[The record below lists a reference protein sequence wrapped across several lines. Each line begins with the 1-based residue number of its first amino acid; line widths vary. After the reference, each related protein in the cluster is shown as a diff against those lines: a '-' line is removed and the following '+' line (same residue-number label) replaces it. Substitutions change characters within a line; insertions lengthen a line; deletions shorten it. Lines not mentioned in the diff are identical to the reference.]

1 LLSITTTTAVF
12 VWNDCKDSRFNGCNV
27 INGKPQDVIIEN
39 KDDECV
45 VVFGI
50 AGDDTITGSAL
61 GDCISG
67 GPGKDVIY
75 GEDGDDYIMG
85 GVDADSLFGGAGNDV
100 IWSHHNPFGTVDYMN
115 GGPGNDV
122 LIPGLGVNNMTGG
135 RPGKSGK

>member
-1 LLSITTTTAVF
+1 MTVS
-12 VWNDCKDSRFNGCNV
+12 KYSRFNGCNV
-27 INGKPQDVIIEN
+27 IKLLMASLKTTYLKIRQDA
-39 KDDECV
+39 ECV

-85 GVDADSLFGGAGNDV
+85 GVDADFFL
-100 IWSHHNPFGTVDYMN
+100 W
-115 GGPGNDV
+115 
-122 LIPGLGVNNMTGG
+122 
-135 RPGKSGK
+135 SGK